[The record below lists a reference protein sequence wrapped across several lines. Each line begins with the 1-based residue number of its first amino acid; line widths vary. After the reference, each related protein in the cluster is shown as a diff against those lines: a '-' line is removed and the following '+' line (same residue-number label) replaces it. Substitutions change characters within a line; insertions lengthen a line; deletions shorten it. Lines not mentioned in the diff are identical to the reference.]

1 MHACNGTYKHGF
13 LSETCE
19 PQMGH
24 LFIYVEGI
32 SVVRRGLSSRAGPKV
47 GVYLHLGRHE
57 LDKHFVHHW
66 ESTEQPQG
74 DLRNRL
80 VQELGSRKA

>member
-13 LSETCE
+13 LSETHE

-32 SVVRRGLSSRAGPKV
+32 SVVRRGLPSRAGPEA
-47 GVYLHLGRHE
+47 GV
-57 LDKHFVHHW
+57 
-66 ESTEQPQG
+66 
-74 DLRNRL
+74 
-80 VQELGSRKA
+80 